1 LNDYILSVLLG
12 IVEGLTEFL
21 PVSSTAHLRLVEAML
36 HVDLTSP
43 YWKMYTIVIQL
54 GAIFA
59 LVLLFTGRILEFF
72 RTFPQGENG
81 DRTVLTHPLS
91 LTAIAFV
98 CTAVPSLLLSK
109 LIGKHLESL
118 RLMAFALLI
127 GGIVMWVVDAMSV
140 RRDLKT
146 KDVEQMS
153 LFQAIW
159 IGLWEVTSA
168 VFPGV
173 SRSMSTI
180 AAGQAVG
187 MTRTAALEFSFLLSI
202 PVMIA
207 ATGYEFVRT
216 IHPKQIPGEETLVP
230 WAWWSGFC
238 SGCGGTV
245 LLFSRSIASSWALC
259 CWPLAPNFWEL
270 EVGGVMTLFKTSF
283 LCLAGTVLSTAAL
296 AASLVQTGTLKDLQT
311 VGSTTKKQKHQQYD
325 LVVDTSTNEYVC
337 RTKLGS
343 SVKPTQFVVG
353 STLEFKV
360 NGQNGEATNTSG
372 NKVKCAIVRVAAST
386 PAQSSPPQ

>member
-1 LNDYILSVLLG
+1 MNDYIVSVLLG

-36 HVDLTSP
+36 HVDLTSS
-43 YWKMYTIVIQL
+43 YWKMYTVVIQL
-54 GAIFA
+54 GAILA

-72 RTFPQGENG
+72 RTFPEGENG

-91 LTAIAFV
+91 LTMVAFF
-98 CTAVPSLLLSK
+98 CTAVPSLLLIK
-109 LIGKHLESL
+109 VIGKHLESV
-118 RLMAFALLI
+118 RVMALSLLI
-127 GGIVMWVVDAMSV
+127 GGIVMWVVDALSV

-202 PVMIA
+202 PVMVA
-207 ATGYEFVRT
+207 ATGYEFLRT
-216 IHPKQIPGEETLVP
+216 VHPKQVPGEEVMVP
-230 WAWWSGFC
+230 
-238 SGCGGTV
+238 
-245 LLFSRSIASSWALC
+245 L
-259 CWPLAPNFWEL
+259 
-270 EVGGVMTLFKTSF
+270 VMTAHSWIVLAIGFIVSF
-283 LCLAGTVLSTAAL
+283 AVAL
-296 AASLVQTGTLKDLQT
+296 GVVEWFLLWVRRHGFVIFAVYRII
-311 VGSTTKKQKHQQYD
+311 VGSLLLAFGAK
-325 LVVDTSTNEYVC
+325 LV
-337 RTKLGS
+337 G
-343 SVKPTQFVVG
+343 
-353 STLEFKV
+353 
-360 NGQNGEATNTSG
+360 A
-372 NKVKCAIVRVAAST
+372 
-386 PAQSSPPQ
+386 